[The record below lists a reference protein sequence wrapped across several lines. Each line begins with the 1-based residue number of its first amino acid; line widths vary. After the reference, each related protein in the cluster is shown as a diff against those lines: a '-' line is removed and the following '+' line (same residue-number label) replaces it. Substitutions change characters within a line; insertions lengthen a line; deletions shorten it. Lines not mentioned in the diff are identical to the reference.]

1 MKYSSQ
7 LLLVIC
13 LLSLGSTA
21 PSLRAEDG
29 PAAEGKKEGRPKGN
43 PGEMMQKALGLTD
56 AQAEQM
62 KSIRADTEAQMKAL
76 RADETMSMED
86 KKAAGKK
93 LMEANK
99 AKIEALL
106 SPEQKI
112 KFDKMREEMKKKH
125 HGGPDGPGER
135 GEKGEKGEKRRNK
148 GVQ

>member
-1 MKYSSQ
+1 MKYLSQ
-7 LLLVIC
+7 LFLVIC

-21 PSLRAEDG
+21 TPLRAEDG

-43 PGEMMQKALGLTD
+43 PGEKMQKVLGLTE
-56 AQAEQM
+56 AQADQM
-62 KSIRADTEAQMKAL
+62 KTIRADTEAQMKAL

-99 AKIEALL
+99 AKIDALL

-112 KFDKMREEMKKKH
+112 KFDKMREETKKKH
-125 HGGPDGPGER
+125 PGGPGGPGGPDGPGER
-135 GEKGEKGEKRRNK
+135 GEKVKK